1 MKIVRNKKED
11 KNIFFSNL
19 NQEER
24 EIIVNKGTE
33 DPFSGEY
40 NDHFDAGIF
49 ICRACKNPLYESNTK
64 FNSGCG
70 WPSFDDEIEGSISRN
85 EDLSGGKVR
94 TEICCKKCDGH
105 LGHVFH
111 GEQITQKDTRHCVN
125 SLSIQFKKYDNLSIA
140 YFGAGCFWSVE
151 KIFRDTKGVYMC
163 QSGYMGGDT
172 KNPNYREVCTGTTNH
187 AEVVEVYYD
196 EKEVSYDSLLQ
207 IFWINH
213 NPTTLNRQGLDIGT
227 QYRSVI
233 YYTSDVQKDSANSSL
248 IASQKNWD
256 RSIVTQ
262 IEKSKVFYRA
272 EEYHQNYLNKNNLG
286 SCSL

>member
-1 MKIVRNKKED
+1 MSEQD
-11 KNIFFSNL
+11 FFSNL
-19 NQEER
+19 DKEEKR
-24 EIIVNKGTE
+24 IIVDKGTE
-33 DPFSGEY
+33 APFSGKY

-49 ICRACKNPLYESNTK
+49 ICRACKSPLYESNTK
-64 FNSGCG
+64 FDSGCG
-70 WPSFDDEIEGSISRN
+70 WPSFDDEIEGAISRY
-85 EDLSGGKVR
+85 EDLSGGRIR
-94 TEICCKKCDGH
+94 TEICCKKCGGH

-125 SLSIQFKKYDNLSIA
+125 SLSIQFKKYDNLCVA

-151 KIFRDTKGVYMC
+151 KKFREIKGVYMC

-172 KNPNYREVCTGTTNH
+172 KNPNYKEVCTGTTNH

-196 EKEVSYDSLLQ
+196 EKDVSYDSLLQ
-207 IFWINH
+207 IFWNNH
-213 NPTTLNRQGLDIGT
+213 NPTTLNRQGVDIGT

-248 IASQKNWD
+248 IEFQKNWD
-256 RSIVTQ
+256 KPIVTK
-262 IEKSKVFYRA
+262 IEESTVFYRA

-286 SCSL
+286 NCSL

>member
-1 MKIVRNKKED
+1 MRNKKED

-19 NQEER
+19 NKEEKW
-24 EIIVNKGTE
+24 IIVDKGTE

-40 NDHFDAGIF
+40 NDHFNAGIF

-233 YYTSDVQKDSANSSL
+233 YYTSDVQKDAANSSL